1 MTLHVVAQ
9 SKNIFYMNKCNKN
22 MLWLSVTLNPCW
34 CIKGGY
40 TARADGGADEK
51 VQRYTGSKTH
61 ITRYTL
67 YIYIYIYTYIHVC
80 DICVYIYIYIYTH
93 TCICMYAY
101 TYIYIY
107 IK

>member
-67 YIYIYIYTYIHVC
+67 YIYIYIYIHIYMYVTY
-80 DICVYIYIYIYTH
+80 VYIYIYIYTY
-93 TCICMYAY
+93 MYMY
-101 TYIYIY
+101 VCVYIYIY
-107 IK
+107 I